1 VIDDPTSGDCTD
13 SRDSAAADA
22 ADAVT
27 ALLLRDTSEE
37 PTDLRLADLSICE
50 LPEGFGVKNK
60 QSSTHSLLHRF
71 ASAITLDLALNQL
84 RALPAGFGTS
94 LASLKVLHLGG
105 PGPTLTN
112 AADASPDPD
121 YWKRNRLTLL
131 ADEVVLAL
139 APTLEDLSLHDNELR
154 ELPALD
160 CCSRLQ
166 HLRLDRNPLTA
177 HSLLS
182 H

>member
-105 PGPTLTN
+105 PLTCTLG
-112 AADASPDPD
+112 DQG
-121 YWKRNRLTLL
+121 L
-131 ADEVVLAL
+131 
-139 APTLEDLSLHDNELR
+139 
-154 ELPALD
+154 
-160 CCSRLQ
+160 
-166 HLRLDRNPLTA
+166 HLRMLRTHRPTRIIGSGTD
-177 HSLLS
+177 
-182 H
+182 